1 MNLRPRSTGF
11 RLWALA
17 TAALL
22 GMALVISIAPTA
34 GPAAASDSRTTASAG
49 STDPISAA
57 STGAAADIAV
67 GSNFAC
73 GATQVGHVSCW
84 GNNQYG
90 QLGNDTSGNVEPYPV
105 RVKGGAQGG
114 KWLTGVTQLAAGGDH
129 MCALTNDGSL
139 FCWGRNHR
147 GQLGTGSQQD
157 AAKPKKVN
165 LASVTSVAAG
175 LKNTCAIAGG
185 NAYCWGD
192 NVWGQVGV
200 DQTPAGSPDNCNPG
214 GSALSCAKTPQQIA
228 ALPGVS
234 QISVGQHTIC
244 ALAISRT
251 KTSEVYCWG
260 SNTNGALGCGEPQ
273 GTSYRPAPVC
283 APGKGTGS
291 LSEAGNPSAVAVGWD
306 YGCAVVDGSVFCW
319 GNNTFGELGIG
330 DQRPNGQ
337 SNIAIPPT
345 QVGAGKQSRSQFLTG
360 ASTIAASDSNQ
371 AHTCAQTNTG
381 MFCWGDSKTG
391 ELGNGA
397 TSMSFTPVRVLS
409 GEEGFGA
416 SGGTTAISVGAA
428 NTCAINDESMPYCWG
443 SNQLGQLGK
452 GAFDNENC
460 GTTRKASPCATTARL
475 VEGQLSVSP
484 RSIDFG
490 TVKPDTKNQE
500 DVTARSTFLY
510 EVVGSAEILEGRTTG
525 FSWQG
530 CSPRTEQGS
539 VVDPDEDCQGT
550 VNFTPTKEGTYGG
563 KITINTWVNQGT
575 VDKPAQG
582 LRVGPNNPF
591 AAAGRTDCVGKC
603 GPVLAAKPNP
613 VDFGSVEVGD
623 VKSAKTILSNVGD
636 KPLRIDKIKAKA
648 AQDEF
653 DIKDAS
659 PCKTT
664 LAPGKKCQISVRFF
678 PRVAGPA
685 AGLLVITSNSDLGQD
700 SVALAGEGNLVITPD
715 KDGDLE
721 PPSKVRKLKAPSKQL
736 KCRSATI
743 TWREPKGTGSAP
755 VNGYQT
761 RIKKNGDW
769 KKWKNV
775 DWVPDKDGNLSYTY
789 KNLKPNTA
797 YKVQV
802 RAESS
807 AGTGKRKSTRFTTP
821 RCSVPIK
828 PGNG

>member
-1 MNLRPRSTGF
+1 MTRTRATGF
-11 RLWALA
+11 QLWAL
-17 TAALL
+17 TIAALL
-22 GMALVISIAPTA
+22 GMALVISMTL
-34 GPAAASDSRTTASAG
+34 ASAKATVGDSHTTASVDTTDMI
-49 STDPISAA
+49 STA

-67 GSNFAC
+67 GSSFAC
-73 GATQVGHVSCW
+73 GTTQAGHVSCW
-84 GNNQYG
+84 GSNMYG
-90 QLGNDTSGNVEPYPV
+90 QLGNDQSGNVEPYPV
-105 RVKGGAQGG
+105 RVKSGEQGG
-114 KWLTGVTQLAAGGDH
+114 KWLTGVTQLAAGGEH
-129 MCALTNDGSL
+129 VCARTNNGSL

-147 GQLGTGSQQD
+147 GQLGTGSQQN
-157 AAKPKKVN
+157 AAKPKKVD
-165 LASVTSVAAG
+165 LPGVTSVAAG

-192 NVWGQVGV
+192 NLYGQVGV
-200 DQTPAGSPDNCNPG
+200 NQTPAGSPANCSST
-214 GSALSCAKTPQQIA
+214 GSALSCAKTPQQIE
-228 ALPGVS
+228 LPGVD
-234 QISVGQHTIC
+234 QLSVGFQTVC
-244 ALAISRT
+244 AIAAG
-251 KTSEVYCWG
+251 KVYCWG
-260 SNTNGALGCGEPQ
+260 SNMNGALGCGESQ
-273 GTSYRPAPVC
+273 GSSNRPVEVC
-283 APGKGTGS
+283 APGKNSGS
-291 LSEAGNPSAVAVGWD
+291 LSQVGTPSAVAVGWD

-330 DQRPNGQ
+330 DQTSNGQ
-337 SNIAIPPT
+337 SNIAVPPS
-345 QVGAGKQSRSQFLTG
+345 QVVAGEESTGQFLTE
-360 ASTIAASDSNQ
+360 ASTIAASDSSN
-371 AHTCAQTNTG
+371 AHTCARTNVG

-397 TSMSFTPVRVLS
+397 TSTSFTPVRVLP

-416 SGGTTAISVGAA
+416 GGSTAISVGAS
-428 NTCAINDESMPYCWG
+428 NTCAINSESMPYCWG

-452 GAFDNENC
+452 GDFAVENC
-460 GTTRKASPCATTARL
+460 GTTRKPVPCATTARL
-475 VEGQLSVSP
+475 VEGQLTVSP
-484 RSIDFG
+484 SSVDFG
-490 TVKPDTKNQE
+490 KVKPGTKNQE

-510 EVVGSAEILEGRTTG
+510 EVASSAEIVEGKTTG

-530 CSPRTEQGS
+530 CSPRTAQGS
-539 VVDPDEDCQGT
+539 VVDPDEDCKGT
-550 VNFTPTKEGTYGG
+550 VKFTPEKYGTYGG
-563 KITINTWVNQGT
+563 QITIKTWVNEGT
-575 VDKPAQG
+575 VDNPAQG

-591 AAAGRTDCVGKC
+591 AATGRTDCVGNC

-613 VDFGSVEVGD
+613 VDFGTVDVGD
-623 VKSAKTILSNVGD
+623 VKSATTTLSNIGD
-636 KPLRIDKIKAKA
+636 KPLTIDKIKVKDADK
-648 AQDEF
+648 EF

-715 KDGDLE
+715 KEGDLE

-743 TWREPKGTGSAP
+743 TWQEPEETGSAA

-769 KKWKNV
+769 KKWKNL

-789 KNLKPNTA
+789 KNLKPNTR

-802 RAESS
+802 RAESI
-807 AGTGKRKSTRFTTP
+807 AGTGKRKTTKFTTP

>member
-1 MNLRPRSTGF
+1 MKLSTRSTWF
-11 RLWALA
+11 QIWALA
-17 TAALL
+17 AAAVL
-22 GMALVISIAPTA
+22 GMALVMSMAPASAKATV
-34 GPAAASDSRTTASAG
+34 SDSHTTAD
-49 STDPISAA
+49 STDRISAA
-57 STGAAADIAV
+57 STGVAADITV

-90 QLGNDTSGNVEPYPV
+90 QLGNDQSGNVESYPV

-129 MCALTNDGSL
+129 MCALANNEL
-139 FCWGRNHR
+139 FCWGRNQR
-147 GQLGTGSQQD
+147 GQLGTGSQQN
-157 AAKPKKVN
+157 AAEPEQVN
-165 LASVTSVAAG
+165 LANVTSVAAG

-192 NVWGQVGV
+192 NLYGQVGV
-200 DQTPAGSPDNCNPG
+200 NQTPAGSPANCSST
-214 GSALSCAKTPQQIA
+214 GSALSCAKTPQQIKP
-228 ALPGVS
+228 PGVPPGVA
-234 QISVGQHTIC
+234 QISVGHQTVC
-244 ALAISRT
+244 AIAAS
-251 KTSEVYCWG
+251 KVYCWG
-260 SNTNGALGCGEPQ
+260 SNTNGALGCGESQ
-273 GTSYRPAPVC
+273 GTSFRPAQVC

-291 LSEAGNPSAVAVGWD
+291 LSEAGTPSAVAVGWD
-306 YGCAVVDGSVFCW
+306 YGCAVVNGSVFCW

-330 DQRPNGQ
+330 DQRENDQ

-345 QVGAGKQSRSQFLTG
+345 QVLAGEQSRSRFLTG
-360 ASTIAASDSNQ
+360 ASTIATSDSNK

-391 ELGNGA
+391 ELGNGT
-397 TSMSFTPVRVLS
+397 TSTSFTPVAVLP

-416 SGGTTAISVGAA
+416 GGGTIAISVGAA

-452 GAFDNENC
+452 GGFAVENC
-460 GTTRKASPCATTARL
+460 GTTRQPVPCATTARL

-484 RSIDFG
+484 SSVDFG
-490 TVKPDTKNQE
+490 KVKPGTKHQE
-500 DVTARSTFLY
+500 DVKVRSSFLY
-510 EVVGSAEILEGRTTG
+510 EVIAKATLTEFHEGDRTVFG
-525 FSWQG
+525 WEG
-530 CSPRTEQGS
+530 CEPRTAQGS
-539 VVDPDEDCQGT
+539 VVNADQGCTGIASFAPDKAGEYGVKTLIETQVNSGT
-550 VNFTPTKEGTYGG
+550 TK
-563 KITINTWVNQGT
+563 
-575 VDKPAQG
+575 PPLG
-582 LRVGPNNPF
+582 LSVGPKTAEF
-591 AAAGRTDCVGKC
+591 TGTGEAECVGTC

-613 VDFGSVEVGD
+613 VDFGTVAVGD
-623 VKSAKTILSNVGD
+623 VKTAKTTLSNIGD
-636 KPLRIDKIKAKA
+636 EPLTIDKIKVKDV
-648 AQDEF
+648 QKEF

-659 PCKTT
+659 LCKTT

-685 AGLLVITSNSDLGQD
+685 AGLLVITSNSDRGED

-715 KDGDLE
+715 KDGDLA
-721 PPSKVRKLKAPSKQL
+721 PPGKVRKLKAPSKQL
-736 KCRSATI
+736 TCRSATI
-743 TWREPKGTGSAP
+743 TWQEPKDSGSAP

-769 KKWKNV
+769 KKWKSL

-789 KNLKPNTA
+789 KNLKPNTN

-802 RAESS
+802 RAESI
-807 AGTGKRKSTRFTTP
+807 AGTGKRKTTTFTTP